1 MVVTISEREMI
12 EPAVKSEGDDT
23 VARRQP
29 AERLKVTLRPEETGP
44 TLRELTIVQFHSPPE
59 LKSL

>member
-1 MVVTISEREMI
+1 MI

-29 AERLKVTLRPEETGP
+29 AERLKVTLRPEESLPALLEMTN
-44 TLRELTIVQFHSPPE
+44 VQFHSPLE
-59 LKSL
+59 LEDL